1 MIKKCLRCGKTKQST
16 EFNWKIK
23 GIRVGP
29 YCKDCSRKYIRDHYI
44 KNKSYYLLKAQKRNL
59 KLKEEAIKYIGPF
72 LKSHPCVDCGEND
85 ILVLEFDHRDK
96 KIKAGE
102 ISSIIRN
109 SGSLEKLIE
118 EISKCDI
125 RCANCHRR
133 KTALENSSWKLTYT
147 RL

>member
-1 MIKKCLRCGKTKQST
+1 MVKRCLRCGKTKQST

-23 GIRVGP
+23 GIKVAA
-29 YCKDCSRKYIRDHYI
+29 YCKECSRKYIRDHYARNR
-44 KNKSYYLLKAQKRNL
+44 KYYLRKARRRNL
-59 KLKEEAIKYIGPF
+59 RLKGEAVRYIASF
-72 LKSHPCVDCGEND
+72 LLTHPCVDCGEKD

-96 KIKAGE
+96 KIKEGHV
-102 ISSIIRN
+102 SSIIRD

-118 EISKCDI
+118 EISKCDV

-133 KTALENSSWKLTYT
+133 KTARENASWKLKYM